1 MTCRVLADNFIHKTE
16 KEISQANETDF
27 FSSES
32 EVNSHYAYNE
42 LTEDIFLNHTFD
54 EDDFA
59 IIQAF
64 KEDTL
69 PKKRVATK
77 EDYDMIYHIFINC
90 KLTFT
95 EAADYRY
102 KCSRNDIEYDMN
114 LID

>member
-1 MTCRVLADNFIHKTE
+1 MACRVSAGNFIHKTE

-27 FSSES
+27 FSSERDYKETELTS
-32 EVNSHYAYNE
+32 ETKKMELFTKCRIRGLKNNMENEVNSHCAYNE

-69 PKKRVATK
+69 PKKGLQQRK
-77 EDYDMIYHIFINC
+77 IMI
-90 KLTFT
+90 
-95 EAADYRY
+95 
-102 KCSRNDIEYDMN
+102 
-114 LID
+114 